1 MLEELR
7 ILEEKIDRAISLINS
22 LKEKVRVL
30 EEENARLKEVKKEVA
45 DKIGS
50 MIDRLTQLEG
60 P

>member
-1 MLEELR
+1 
-7 ILEEKIDRAISLINS
+7 LEEKIDRAISLINS